1 MNEPSPYNDDI
12 SLRELYLILKR
23 GLPLIIAL
31 VAVAGLLAFAVMSFM
46 PNIYEAESTTLI
58 TPLPVQLQGPSNLVF
73 NVLNDIPFEAYETL
87 ANSHSVLDAALSRLP
102 QAGLSANELRR
113 QGRLVR
119 LLGPQRPDQAVP
131 LSVKHVVQHSDPEL
145 AMALADAWAESTL
158 ETARNVLLAGLNPVA
173 AATSTELTRAAAML
187 EAIEVRWR
195 AFREQDDGEQ
205 LTSLLSGT
213 TRQLTE
219 GEVRLAELERQ
230 IAATEAKQVLLRD
243 RLSGL
248 GPVTFDLLP
257 QLAIAEAEQAGLSLL
272 RAQLEA
278 LPEAP
283 DAQLY
288 QQTIAILDLTE
299 YQRTGLTL
307 AASLAERDALLSQQQ
322 RLQAHAIELRMEMAA
337 LDEQRNMLERELSNA
352 RAAHNN
358 VIGLRPTIDYVTELA
373 PTKARLLSQASLPS
387 EPVGPRRLLTTALA
401 VVIAGMLAVVF
412 VFLRQAVSPPSVAA
426 KGEVAAEAAPLGAQ
440 SR

>member
-1 MNEPSPYNDDI
+1 MNESSRNDEI

-23 GLPLIIAL
+23 GLPLVIVLA
-31 VAVAGLLAFAVMSFM
+31 AVAGLLAFAVMSFR
-46 PNIYEAESTTLI
+46 PNLYEAESTVLI
-58 TPLPVQLQGPSNLVF
+58 TPSPVQPQRPGSLTLSLP
-73 NVLNDIPFEAYETL
+73 DISSFEVYQAL
-87 ANSHSVLDAALSRLP
+87 ANSRSVLDAAVSRVS
-102 QAGLSANELRR
+102 QAGISADELRR

-119 LLGPQRPDQAVP
+119 LLGPQRPDQVAP
-131 LSVKHVVQHSDPEL
+131 LSVTHVVQHSDPEL
-145 AMALADAWAESTL
+145 AVVLADAWAESAL
-158 ETARNVLLAGLNPVA
+158 EAVRNVLLAGLSPVA
-173 AATSTELTRAAAML
+173 VATSTELTRAAAAL

-195 AFREQDDGEQ
+195 TFQGQDDGEQ

-213 TRQLTE
+213 TLQLAE
-219 GEVRLAELERQ
+219 GEARLAELERQ
-230 IAATEAKQVLLRD
+230 IAATEAKQALLRD
-243 RLSGL
+243 RLSDL

-288 QQTIAILDLTE
+288 HQTIAILDLTE

-322 RLQAHAIELRMEMAA
+322 RLQAHAIELRQEMAA
-337 LDEQRNMLERELSNA
+337 LNEQRSRLERELSTA
-352 RAAHNN
+352 RGAYSDA
-358 VIGLRPTIDYVTELA
+358 VAIQPIISYVTELA
-373 PTKARLLSQASLPS
+373 PTNARLLSQASLPS
-387 EPVGPRRLLTTALA
+387 EPVGPRRLLTTVLA